1 MYNMPEQACQ
11 EKNTKFLT
19 FPHKLRHLSSP
30 VEDGGL
36 HHYTLKENFPTSGS
50 ISIAQNGQFL

>member
-1 MYNMPEQACQ
+1 MPEQACQ